1 METQER
7 ILIIE
12 DNEDVV
18 SFLTDNILHP
28 NGYQTLVSYDGQD
41 GLRHAL
47 EDAPDLILLDLN
59 LPRMTGLEILRVLHK
74 RGSGIP
80 VILMTFYGSEEIA
93 VEAFRLGVKNYIVKP
108 FKAHEVLEA
117 VEGALG
123 EGRLRREKDLLTEEL
138 MHTNKQLEQRV
149 REMTMLYEI
158 TQTMTRLM
166 DLETLLSRLVEA
178 SVFLSKAD
186 EGILFLMDEET
197 GELYLRAAK
206 GVGEK
211 YARGLRLRVD
221 DSLIGEVVQTGEP
234 LRVSSPEDRLELKL
248 KTGYLVSSL
257 LYVPLKLR
265 DEIRGVLGVSN
276 RVSDRAFTAADQHRL
291 NILADHAVIAL
302 ENARLYESEQKRAF
316 QLAMTSHLSHR
327 ITSILDVDGLSLE
340 VVELLKQNLGYYY
353 AQILLR
359 DDLGYLAMQDGSG
372 EAGQSIKDSQLRV
385 PIDDQ
390 TILGWVANHGQPL
403 CVNDVGQEP
412 RYRPHELLPDTR
424 AELSVPLRVG
434 GEVIGVLDIQSDET
448 GAFDEDDQTML
459 QILGDQVAV
468 AIQNALSYERAHAQA
483 EELNT
488 LTQIATAISS
498 ARSTDEML
506 KTSMK
511 GVTELLQV
519 EAGSLLLVDE
529 SAGELE
535 FKITMH
541 GRTDKLSHFRLKLGQ
556 GIAGWVAEH
565 GEPLLVDDVREDPRH
580 EARMAE
586 AIGFEAR
593 SILCVPLQVQD
604 RTAGVIEVINK
615 LGRGGDTRFS
625 GHDQQILTTL
635 ASFIAAALE
644 STRLGQAAA
653 MPSDGLKRALASAA
667 RSASEPLK
675 AFATDTYAL
684 KAGARRGTISCSDD
698 SLTQTLD
705 SMESRI
711 EQMASLTEILKKLSS
726 PDSTAED
733 WGKLEQRLEDLNDKY
748 TS

>member
-178 SVFLSKAD
+178 SVYLSKAD

-390 TILGWVANHGQPL
+390 TILGWVANHGQSL

>member
-178 SVFLSKAD
+178 SVYLSKAD